1 MTESVAMHI
10 CFLSRGSF
18 PHLPAYVEFFRRQGH
33 HVSLIHLDPH
43 PLEGA
48 ENHSAAA
55 GYFDP
60 VRGKW
65 KLPFHLPRVLWHV
78 WRLQPDILHAHYAT
92 SAGFLGALTGFQ
104 PLVVTCHGSDVLL
117 GGSDPFRRP
126 ALKLAFARARI
137 VHVVS
142 QHLGELA
149 VSMGADATKIVV
161 SNVGVVPQSLELPRT
176 FRARGTVEILWTRRL
191 EEIYDPVTLL
201 KGLAL
206 FKERF
211 DDFRCTIAGGGTL
224 LERMQALSA
233 ELGLSHHVRFAG
245 GFKPVDL
252 PDLLRASD
260 VYVTCAVSDGASLS
274 LLEGMAGGL
283 FPVAADIPANREWIV
298 QEENGLLFR
307 AGDPAALAR
316 SLEVACRTR
325 SRWSAAAD
333 RNRGLVRER
342 GDRNLNLLQMEQIYQ
357 RLSKPG

>member
-1 MTESVAMHI
+1 VPDDDTMHI

-18 PHLPAYVEFFRRQGH
+18 PHLPAYVEFFRRRGH

-55 GYFDP
+55 GSFDP

-117 GGSDPFRRP
+117 SGSDPFRRP
-126 ALKLAFARARI
+126 ALKLAFARARV

-142 QHLGELA
+142 NHLRELA
-149 VSMGADATKIVV
+149 ISMGADAGKIVV
-161 SNVGVVPQSLELPRT
+161 SNVGVVPQSLASPRAT
-176 FRARGTVEILWTRRL
+176 REREPVEILWTRRL
-191 EEIYDPVTLL
+191 EEIYDPMTLL
-201 KGLAL
+201 RGLAI
-206 FKERF
+206 FAERGG
-211 DDFRCTIAGGGTL
+211 DFRCTIAGGGSL
-224 LERMQALSA
+224 LGDLRALAAGLGLADRVRFVGGFNAA
-233 ELGLSHHVRFAG
+233 ELPA
-245 GFKPVDL
+245 
-252 PDLLRASD
+252 LLRASD

-283 FPVAADIPANREWIV
+283 FPVVADIPANREWIIPGD
-298 QEENGLLFR
+298 NGLLFQ
-307 AGDPAALAR
+307 AGNADGLAQA
-316 SLEVACRTR
+316 LEVACRVR
-325 SRWSAAAD
+325 DRWPMVAE
-333 RNRGLVRER
+333 RNRGLVNAR
-342 GDRNLNLLQMEQIYQ
+342 GDRDRNLLQMEEIYK
-357 RLSKPG
+357 RLRNTE